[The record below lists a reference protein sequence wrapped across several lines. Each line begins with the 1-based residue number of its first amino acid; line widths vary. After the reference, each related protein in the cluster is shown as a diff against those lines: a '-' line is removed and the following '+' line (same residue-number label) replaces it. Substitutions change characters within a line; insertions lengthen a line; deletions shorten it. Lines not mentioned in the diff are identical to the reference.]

1 MDIGVGTGS
10 VAVAVACNETGS
22 RPGNGDITTAA
33 TGIRGSEMGMN
44 EIFEPFLCG
53 LFLGWL
59 FWRLRIARQQKKLAR
74 KKKGK
79 TKAKRTVGGVL
90 DMVLP

>member
-1 MDIGVGTGS
+1 MRDL
-10 VAVAVACNETGS
+10 
-22 RPGNGDITTAA
+22 
-33 TGIRGSEMGMN
+33 
-44 EIFEPFLCG
+44 FEPFLCG

-59 FWRLRIARQQKKLAR
+59 FWRIRIARQQRKLAR
-74 KKKGK
+74 KKAGK